1 MRVTARTITHLA
13 VLLGSREVELE
24 MPTGSRVM
32 DVLVRMADLM
42 GDQAVPALLRPEDRS
57 PQGHLRIMLNGRDI
71 GVLEGIETLVQ
82 DGDEVLVVP
91 PAGGG

>member
-1 MRVTARTITHLA
+1 MRITARTVMHLA
-13 VLLGSREVELE
+13 SLLGSREVELE
-24 MPTGSRVM
+24 LPAGSRVL

-42 GDQAVPALLRPEDRS
+42 GDQAVPALLRPEDRR

-71 GVLEGIETLVQ
+71 GVLEGVETVVQ